1 MFVKGGILNNYE
13 RVKEEIDLH
22 IRTNRT
28 LHLLTLETGGFI
40 NMRGVYIRKNI
51 SWRVPDFKFV
61 VKEILTKNIIYSGF
75 I

>member
-1 MFVKGGILNNYE
+1 MLRKKLIC
-13 RVKEEIDLH
+13 IH

-28 LHLLTLETGGFI
+28 FHLLIMEMGGFI
-40 NMRGVYIRKNI
+40 DMRGVYIRKNI
-51 SWRVPDFKFV
+51 SGRVTDLQFV